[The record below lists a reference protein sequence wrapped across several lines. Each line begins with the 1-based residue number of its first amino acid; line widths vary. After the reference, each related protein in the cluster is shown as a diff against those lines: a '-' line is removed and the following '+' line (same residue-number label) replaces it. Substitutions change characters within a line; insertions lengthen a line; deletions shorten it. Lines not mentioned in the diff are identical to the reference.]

1 MPRICG
7 LPRAPPSDLLGG
19 AQEAHRA
26 ALDDPCMDNI
36 TVPDSRGRHSQP
48 ADPAFQRARPGGY
61 PFAIARALLRGDTAT
76 PVWER
81 PALLALLGTTAILYL
96 WNLAASGWA
105 NAYYS
110 AAVQAGTKSWTAFF
124 FGSIDAS
131 NFITVDKAPAA
142 LWVMEISARIFGFN
156 AWSVLAPQ
164 ALEGVAT
171 VALVYLAVRRWF
183 GPAAGLLAGVVV
195 ALTPVAALMF
205 RFNNPDALLVLLVT
219 AAAYATLRAVE
230 GGRTRWL
237 LLAGAAVGFGFLAK
251 ELQALIVVPVLGGVY
266 LLAGPPRLARRLG
279 QLLAT
284 AAVLI
289 VSGGWWVAV
298 VELVPASARPYIGG
312 SQDNSVISLIFG
324 YNGFGRLTGA
334 ETGSVGGG
342 GTAGSMWG
350 PTGWNRLFIEAFGG
364 QISWLIPGALILLA
378 VSLLLTARR
387 SRTDI
392 TRASLLVWGG
402 TLLLTGAVISFAQG
416 IIHPYYTVALAPA
429 IGALVGIGGTYL
441 WARRS
446 HWTARL
452 GLAAALAATATW
464 SFLLLDRTPNWYP
477 GLRYSVLVLGLASAI
492 LLVALPRARAMTLA
506 LVAGVGLVAALA
518 APAAYTLYTASVAHT
533 GAIPS
538 AGPAVAFAFGG
549 QAGGRGGFR
558 VAGGFGQPGGA
569 FAVGGPPTAGGA
581 TGVANGGRAGGGAGG
596 FLNSSQ
602 PSAALVA
609 LVEADAGH
617 YQWIIA
623 TIDANS
629 AAGYQLA
636 AGYPVMAIGGFN
648 GTDPA
653 PTLAQ
658 FEQYVRQ
665 GKIHYFV
672 SGGRGLGGGNGS
684 SNASAITAWVQ
695 QTFTSTTVDGSTV
708 YDLTAPK

>member
-1 MPRICG
+1 MDEVTAPG
-7 LPRAPPSDLLGG
+7 SPGEHSLPG
-19 AQEAHRA
+19 
-26 ALDDPCMDNI
+26 N
-36 TVPDSRGRHSQP
+36 
-48 ADPAFQRARPGGY
+48 PAFQLKLRGY
-61 PFAIARALLRGDTAT
+61 PAAAGRALLRAHTAN
-76 PVWER
+76 PIWEL
-81 PALLALLGTTAILYL
+81 PALFVLLGATAILYM

-110 AAVQAGTKSWTAFF
+110 AAVLAGTKSWTAFF

-195 ALTPVAALMF
+195 ALTPVAALIF
-205 RFNNPDALLVLLVT
+205 RFNNPDALLVLLLT

-237 LLAGAAVGFGFLAK
+237 LLAGAAVGFAFLAK
-251 ELQALIVVPVLGGVY
+251 ELQALIVVPMLGGVY
-266 LLAGPPRLARRLG
+266 LLAAPPRLARRMG

-284 AAVLI
+284 AGVLI

-324 YNGFGRLTGA
+324 YNGFGRLNGA
-334 ETGSVGGG
+334 ESGSVGGG

-350 PTGWNRLFIEAFGG
+350 PTGWNRLFLGAFGG

-378 VSLLLTARR
+378 VSLVLTARR

-392 TRASLLVWGG
+392 TRASLLIWGG

-429 IGALVGIGGTYL
+429 IGALVGIAGAYL

-452 GLAAALAATATW
+452 GLGAALAATATW
-464 SFLLLDRTPNWYP
+464 SFVLLGRTPDWYP
-477 GLRYSVLVLGLASAI
+477 GLRYSVLVIGLACAI
-492 LLVALPRARAMTLA
+492 VLAAPPKARAMPLA
-506 LVAGVGLVAALA
+506 VVAAIGLVAALA
-518 APAAYTLYTASVAHT
+518 GPTAYTLYTASVAHT

-538 AGPAVAFAFGG
+538 AGPAVASAFGG
-549 QAGGRGGFR
+549 PVGAPGLRG
-558 VAGGFGQPGGA
+558 AGGFGQPGGA
-569 FAVGGPPTAGGA
+569 FAAGRPPTAGGA
-581 TGVANGGRAGGGAGG
+581 PGVAIGGRAAGGGGG
-596 FLNSSQ
+596 FLNGSQ

-609 LVEADAGH
+609 LLEANAGH
-617 YQWIIA
+617 YQWIVA
-623 TIDANS
+623 TVDANS

-636 AGYPVMAIGGFN
+636 TGYPVMAIGGFN

-653 PTLAQ
+653 PSLAQ
-658 FEQYVRQ
+658 FEQYVNQ
-665 GKIHYFV
+665 GKIHYFIG
-672 SGGRGLGGGNGS
+672 GGRGLGGGNGS
-684 SNASAITAWVQ
+684 SNPSAITAWVQ

>member
-1 MPRICG
+1 MDDIT
-7 LPRAPPSDLLGG
+7 APG
-19 AQEAHRA
+19 
-26 ALDDPCMDNI
+26 
-36 TVPDSRGRHSQP
+36 SRGGYSQP
-48 ADPAFQRARPGGY
+48 ADPAIELKPARPRGH
-61 PFAIARALLRGDTAT
+61 PLAAARTLLRGDTAN
-76 PVWER
+76 PIWER
-81 PALLALLGTTAILYL
+81 PGLLALLGATAILYL

-105 NAYYS
+105 NSYYS

-124 FGSIDAS
+124 FGSVDAS

-156 AWSVLAPQ
+156 AWSVLVPQ

-183 GPAAGLLAGVVV
+183 GPAAGLLAGAVV

-205 RFNNPDALLVLLVT
+205 RFNNPDALLVLLLT

-230 GGRTRWL
+230 GGHTRWL
-237 LLAGAAVGFGFLAK
+237 LLAGAAVGFAFLAK
-251 ELQALIVVPVLGGVY
+251 ELQALVVVPVLGGVY

-312 SQDNSVISLIFG
+312 SQDNNVLSLIFG

-334 ETGSVGGG
+334 ESGSVGGG
-342 GTAGSMWG
+342 ATAGTMWG

-378 VSLLLTARR
+378 VTLLLTVRR
-387 SRTDI
+387 ARTDI
-392 TRASLLVWGG
+392 TRASLLIWGG

-429 IGALVGIGGTYL
+429 IGALVGIGSAYL
-441 WARRS
+441 WARRGN
-446 HWTARL
+446 WTARL
-452 GLAAALAATATW
+452 GLGAALAATATW
-464 SFLLLDRTPNWYP
+464 SFVLLGRTPDWFP

-492 LLVALPRARAMTLA
+492 LLVALPRVRAMA
-506 LVAGVGLVAALA
+506 FSSVAVVGLLAALA
-518 APAAYTLYTASVAHT
+518 GPTAYSVYTASMAHT

-538 AGPAVAFAFGG
+538 AGPAVASAFGG
-549 QAGGRGGFR
+549 PAGGGGGLRG
-558 VAGGFGQPGGA
+558 AGRFGQPGGA
-569 FAVGGPPTAGGA
+569 FAGGPPAAGGVP
-581 TGVANGGRAGGGAGG
+581 GGFANGGPGAGGGGG
-596 FLNSSQ
+596 FLKSSQ
-602 PSAALVA
+602 PSPALVA
-609 LVEADAGH
+609 LLEADAGR
-617 YQWIIA
+617 YQWIVA
-623 TIDANS
+623 TVDANS

-636 AGYPVMAIGGFN
+636 TGYPVMAIGGFN

-658 FEQYVRQ
+658 FEQCVSQ
-665 GKIHYFV
+665 GKIHYFIA
-672 SGGRGLGGGNGS
+672 GGRGPGGANRSGT
-684 SNASAITAWVQ
+684 ASAITAWVQ
-695 QTFTSTTVDGSTV
+695 QTFTSTTVGGSTV
-708 YDLTAPK
+708 YDLTSPR